1 MTSSLLQRFSWLSV
15 SLGTATLLAAC
26 ASDPVYVACPDITAP
41 EEGVEAFMLMDG
53 TNEVVN
59 ARLNGVTARCEAV
72 EDGIEMAVSIG
83 LKIKRL
89 PADKLPAGIAQVNI
103 ASVLVE
109 EDGAV
114 GTSETLQYK
123 AGFNDNRQILYPAVD
138 YRVTVKDGQRLVVSL
153 IPSLQ

>member
-1 MTSSLLQRFSWLSV
+1 MKSSLLPWLPSLSV
-15 SLGTATLLAAC
+15 SLGAATLLAAC

-41 EEGVEAFMLMDG
+41 EEGVEAFMQMDD

-72 EDGIEMAVSIG
+72 EGGIEMAVSIG

-89 PADKLPAGIAQVNI
+89 PAETLPAGVAQINI
-103 ASVLVE
+103 AGMIVE

-114 GTSETLQYK
+114 GASETLRYK
-123 AGFNDNRQILYPAVD
+123 AGFTDNTQILYPVVD
-138 YRVTVKDGQRLVVSL
+138 YKVTVKTGQRLVVSL
-153 IPSLQ
+153 IPGI

>member
-1 MTSSLLQRFSWLSV
+1 MKSSFLPWLPSLSV
-15 SLGTATLLAAC
+15 SLGAATLLAAC

-41 EEGVEAFMLMDG
+41 EEGVEAFMQMDD

-72 EDGIEMAVSIG
+72 EGGIEMAVSIG

-89 PADKLPAGIAQVNI
+89 PAETLPAGVAQINI
-103 ASVLVE
+103 AGMTVE

-114 GTSETLQYK
+114 GASETLRYK
-123 AGFNDNRQILYPAVD
+123 AGFTDNTQILYPVVD
-138 YRVTVKDGQRLVVSL
+138 YKVTVKTGQRLVVSL
-153 IPSLQ
+153 IPGI